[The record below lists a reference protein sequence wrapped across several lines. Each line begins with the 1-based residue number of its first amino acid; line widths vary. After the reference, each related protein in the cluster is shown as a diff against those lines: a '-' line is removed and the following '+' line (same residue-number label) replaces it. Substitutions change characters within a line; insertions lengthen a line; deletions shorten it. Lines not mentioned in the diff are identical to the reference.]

1 MTQNEYISNEF
12 TSLLKQCK
20 QVKNNLKKIDSII
33 NKCILLKNNSF
44 YYDIEIY
51 MSVDTILIAMQD
63 KKKLLTNLNNLK

>member
-12 TSLLKQCK
+12 TSLLKEYK
-20 QVKNNLKKIDSII
+20 QVKNNVKKIDSII

-51 MSVDTILIAMQD
+51 MCVDTILIAMQD
-63 KKKLLTNLNNLK
+63 KKKLLTNLNY